1 MKQNIMNLFR
11 CTIALAALLIVG
23 TASALGAETYSITK
37 ATMQNGTVVVT
48 VNGEEAETAVAGATV
63 TITATPDTGYEVDGT
78 PVVSVTTDWGRANA
92 RAMTRG
98 EIPTEGTV
106 AVTAGTTAGT
116 WTFTMPNDDVT
127 IKMFFSQIDYA
138 LSFADGI
145 QNGEVTVAE
154 GKTTANYGDEITL
167 SNTPAEG
174 YELDAYS
181 VKNAAGNA
189 VTVTNGKFTM
199 PASAVTISATFKKI
213 NYALTFADGI
223 QNGVVTVAEGKTTAQ
238 MGDEVILNN
247 TPAEGYELDAYSVK
261 DAASNAVTVTNGK
274 FTMPA
279 SAVTI
284 SATFKKSNYAV
295 TIAESITG
303 GAVTADKT
311 IANYG
316 DTITLGNTPNT
327 GWQFGSYSVKDA
339 AGAAVTVANGKFAMP
354 AGAVTVSATFSKI
367 DYTISIPESFD
378 NGSITVSKTT
388 ANYGDTI
395 TLTITPAKNYM
406 LGTLVVKDAAGNPIE
421 VTNGKFVMPA
431 GTVTISAT
439 FVIAGFEIT
448 VGPGEYATFYK
459 EVALYVEDEDAELY
473 TITSVTDTE
482 AVLSD
487 KLNVVA
493 ANTPMLVY
501 NKGTEEKTFLLIP
514 TEEKADQVNVADEFK
529 GTLEAQE
536 MPASTEGNDYYVCTG
551 KEFVW
556 VMNEGRIGA
565 NRCWLEIIAQ
575 AAGARA
581 NTRSITGGGETT
593 SMKNLTPAL
602 SEGEGVWYDLQG
614 RKVEKPN
621 RKGIYIHNGKK
632 VIKH

>member
-1 MKQNIMNLFR
+1 MKQNIINLFR
-11 CTIALAALLIVG
+11 CTIALAALLIAS
-23 TASALGAETYSITK
+23 TASAVVSESYKITK
-37 ATMQNGTVVVT
+37 ADTQNGSYSVT

-63 TITATPDTGYEVDGT
+63 TIIATPDTGYEVDGT

-181 VKNAAGNA
+181 VKDAASNA

-213 NYALTFADGI
+213 NYALSFADGI
-223 QNGVVTVAEGKTTAQ
+223 ENGVVTVAEGKTTAQ

-261 DAASNAVTVTNGK
+261 NAAGNAVTVTNGK

-284 SATFKKSNYAV
+284 SATFKKTIYTL
-295 TIAESITG
+295 TIAEGILNGT
-303 GAVTADKT
+303 VTASAQTAT
-311 IANYG
+311 IG
-316 DTITLGNTPNT
+316 DEITLTITPAT
-327 GWQFGSYSVKDA
+327 GYELDALSVKNGETA
-339 AGAAVTVANGKFAMP
+339 IEVTDGKFTMP

-388 ANYGDTI
+388 AHYGDII

-439 FVIAGFEIT
+439 FVIAGFEIN

-593 SMKNLTPAL
+593 GMKNLTPAL

>member
-1 MKQNIMNLFR
+1 MNLFR

-48 VNGEEAETAVAGATV
+48 ANGEEAETAVAGATV
-63 TITATPDTGYEVDGT
+63 VIAPAPNTGYEVDGE
-78 PVVSVTTDWGRANA
+78 PIVLLTTDWGRANA

-127 IKMFFSQIDYA
+127 VSVDFKKSNYA
-138 LSFADGI
+138 ISVSTVDGGSISAKKGDAAVTTAQYGDSITLGNTPNTGWQFASYSVKDAAGAA
-145 QNGEVTVAE
+145 VTVANGKFAMPASAVTVSATFSMIDYTVTIAE
-154 GKTTANYGDEITL
+154 GITGGSISANKTTAHYGDTITL
-167 SNTPAEG
+167 SNTPSTG
-174 YELDAYS
+174 WQFGS
-181 VKNAAGNA
+181 
-189 VTVTNGKFTM
+189 
-199 PASAVTISATFKKI
+199 
-213 NYALTFADGI
+213 
-223 QNGVVTVAEGKTTAQ
+223 
-238 MGDEVILNN
+238 
-247 TPAEGYELDAYSVK
+247 YSVK
-261 DAASNAVTVTNGK
+261 DAAGAAVTVANGK
-274 FTMPA
+274 FAMPA
-279 SAVTI
+279 GGVTV
-284 SATFKKSNYAV
+284 SATFSKINYAV

-303 GAVTADKT
+303 GAVTVDKT

-316 DTITLGNTPNT
+316 DSITLGNTPNT

-388 ANYGDTI
+388 VNYGDTI

-421 VTNGKFVMPA
+421 VTNCKFVMPA

-487 KLNVVA
+487 KLEVVA
-493 ANTPMLVY
+493 AETPMLVY
-501 NKGTEEKTFLLIP
+501 NKGEETKTFLLIP
-514 TEEKADQVNVADEFK
+514 TEDQADEVTAADEFK
-529 GTLEAQE
+529 GTLEAKD
-536 MPASTEGNDYYVCTG
+536 MPASSASTNYYGCTG
-551 KEFVW
+551 KAFVW
-556 VMNEGRIGA
+556 LKSAGKIAA
-565 NRCWLEIIAQ
+565 NRCWLEISTSEPNS
-575 AAGARA
+575 ARKIVSGNA
-581 NTRSITGGGETT
+581 TGID
-593 SMKNLTPAL
+593 SMVNGQW
-602 SEGEGVWYDLQG
+602 SMDNYYDMQG
-614 RKVEKPN
+614 RKVEKPV
-621 RKGIYIHNGKK
+621 RGGIYIKNGKK
-632 VIKH
+632 VIVK

>member
-48 VNGEEAETAVAGATV
+48 ANGEEAETAVAGATV
-63 TITATPDTGYEVDGT
+63 VIAPAPNTGYEVDGE
-78 PVVSVTTDWGRANA
+78 PIVLLTTDWGRANA

-127 IKMFFSQIDYA
+127 VSVDFKKSNYA
-138 LSFADGI
+138 ISVSTVDGGSISAKKGDAAVTTAQYGDSITLGNTPNTGWQFASYSVKDAAGAA
-145 QNGEVTVAE
+145 VTVANGKFAMPASAVTVSATFSMIDYTVTIAE
-154 GKTTANYGDEITL
+154 GITGGSISANKTTAHYGDTITL
-167 SNTPAEG
+167 SNTPSTG
-174 YELDAYS
+174 WQFGS
-181 VKNAAGNA
+181 
-189 VTVTNGKFTM
+189 
-199 PASAVTISATFKKI
+199 
-213 NYALTFADGI
+213 
-223 QNGVVTVAEGKTTAQ
+223 
-238 MGDEVILNN
+238 
-247 TPAEGYELDAYSVK
+247 YSVK
-261 DAASNAVTVTNGK
+261 DAAGAAVTVANGK
-274 FTMPA
+274 FAMPA
-279 SAVTI
+279 GGVTV
-284 SATFKKSNYAV
+284 SATFSKINYAV

-303 GAVTADKT
+303 GAVTVDKT

-316 DTITLGNTPNT
+316 DSITLGNTPNT

-388 ANYGDTI
+388 VNYGDTI

-421 VTNGKFVMPA
+421 VTNCKFVMPA

-487 KLNVVA
+487 KLEVVA
-493 ANTPMLVY
+493 AETPMLVY
-501 NKGTEEKTFLLIP
+501 NKGEETKTFLLIP
-514 TEEKADQVNVADEFK
+514 TEDQADEVTAADEFK
-529 GTLEAQE
+529 GTLEAKD
-536 MPASTEGNDYYVCTG
+536 MPASSASTNYYGCTG
-551 KEFVW
+551 KAFVW
-556 VMNEGRIGA
+556 LKSAGKIAA
-565 NRCWLEIIAQ
+565 NRCWLEISTSEPNS
-575 AAGARA
+575 ARKIVSGNA
-581 NTRSITGGGETT
+581 TGID
-593 SMKNLTPAL
+593 SMVNGQW
-602 SEGEGVWYDLQG
+602 SMDNYYDMQG
-614 RKVEKPN
+614 RKVEKPV
-621 RKGIYIHNGKK
+621 RGGIYIKNGKK
-632 VIKH
+632 VIVK